1 MESKEPLELSVTPE
15 ELCRTCLAAVPDRT
29 QLKPIFCSEILDGK
43 IVPFPKV
50 LELVIGAKFVRDEK
64 LPNNVCIECKAKI
77 RDLYVYVSKVRN
89 SVDLLHDIFG
99 VAKPAEAS
107 NAIVK
112 SEPPKK
118 IDTRSVEVQT
128 DAIEAA
134 EPPQPETIETST
146 QCDPIEP
153 TAGPSLVYSSHG
165 ETGNKLAPPTP
176 SKKEMSSHLMNLR
189 CGESS
194 SEIRVTVM
202 EQDEDEEEDEG
213 DQNEGDSKGTDTEQA
228 LVEALTRKSGSFDD
242 EDYEIQLLSEEP
254 ETDECLALSVV
265 EKVGTSQSVSLKG
278 ENGKE
283 SSDEN
288 VPGSFG
294 SFRNKNWSVAKR
306 EPQDSCTYCDFTS
319 RSTTFV
325 RHFLIHK
332 QTLEMC
338 FESIDY
344 FRCSLCF
351 TVFISQSHFEEHFDT
366 TCASVAQEEYTVNED
381 LLKHETFYQN
391 GLDICVPKLK
401 TFKRTDT
408 RFRCGRCGL
417 YQDTFEDMRLHC
429 QTHEAE
435 DDHTQNV
442 DLLWRE
448 NMLERVHV
456 CGICGAQFP
465 DAVFIRQHLYFHQTS
480 YFCAYD
486 CSQIFDDFHRLT
498 KHISRKHYKPAGDET
513 TTEFPCDRCPKS
525 FGSAESLKTHVKN
538 HMRERKYVCGVC
550 SKAFVQKSDLIIHG
564 RTHTNERP
572 YECRQCSK
580 RFRTASHL
588 RDHMSTHEEVK
599 RFQCEVC
606 HKLFKAERILAGHRQ
621 LHTGLKPY
629 ACDICSK
636 TFARKQHLKLHLQTH
651 SRSSPPLKDDS
662 NTA

>member
-1 MESKEPLELSVTPE
+1 MESKEALELSVTPE
-15 ELCRTCLAAVPDRT
+15 ELCRTCLAAVPDRS

-50 LELVIGAKFVRDEK
+50 LELVIGAKFVKDEK
-64 LPNNVCIECKAKI
+64 LPNNVCIECKAKV

-89 SVDLLHDIFG
+89 SVELLYDIFG

-107 NAIVK
+107 NVIVK
-112 SEPPKK
+112 AEPPKK
-118 IDTRSVEVQT
+118 IDTRNVEVQT

-134 EPPQPETIETST
+134 EPPQPKTVETGT

-153 TAGPSLVYSSHG
+153 TPRSSLVSPR
-165 ETGNKLAPPTP
+165 EIENKRGTTPPP
-176 SKKEMSSHLMNLR
+176 ASKKGVSSHLMNLR

-202 EQDEDEEEDEG
+202 EQDEDEEEEG
-213 DQNEGDSKGTDTEQA
+213 DQNEGDSKTDNEQA
-228 LVEALTRKSGSFDD
+228 LVEALSTKSGSFDHD
-242 EDYEIQLLSEEP
+242 EYEIQLVSEEP

-265 EKVGTSQSVSLKG
+265 EKVGPSQLKG

-288 VPGSFG
+288 VTGSFG
-294 SFRNKNWSVAKR
+294 SFRNKSWSAVKR
-306 EPQDSCTYCDFTS
+306 EPHDSCTYCDFTS
-319 RSTTFV
+319 RATTFV

-366 TCASVAQEEYTVNED
+366 TCASVAQEEYTVHED

-401 TFKRTDT
+401 TFKRTDA
-408 RFRCGRCGL
+408 RFRCGRCCV

-429 QTHEAE
+429 QTHEVE

-448 NMLERVHV
+448 NMLEKVHV
-456 CGICGAQFP
+456 CGICGAHFP
-465 DAVFIRQHLYFHQTS
+465 DAMFIRQHLYFHQTA

-486 CSQIFDDFHRLT
+486 CSQTFDDFHRLT
-498 KHISRKHYKPAGDET
+498 KHISRKHYKPAGEET
-513 TTEFPCDRCPKS
+513 TAEFFCDRCPKS
-525 FGSAESLKTHVKN
+525 FSSTESLKTHVKN
-538 HMRERKYVCGVC
+538 HLRERKYVCCVC
-550 SKAFVQKSDLIIHG
+550 SKRFVQKSDLIIHG
-564 RTHTNERP
+564 RTHTDERP

-588 RDHMSTHEEVK
+588 RDHMSTHEEVNK
-599 RFQCEVC
+599 FECDVC

-636 TFARKQHLKLHLQTH
+636 TFVRKQHLKLHAQTH
-651 SRSSPPLKDDS
+651 SRSSPPLKDDPK
-662 NTA
+662 TA